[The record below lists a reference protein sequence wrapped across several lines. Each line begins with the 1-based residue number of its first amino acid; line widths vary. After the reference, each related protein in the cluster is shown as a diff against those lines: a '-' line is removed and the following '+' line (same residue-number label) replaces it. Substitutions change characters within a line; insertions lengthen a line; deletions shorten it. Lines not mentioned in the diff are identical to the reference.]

1 MERKNVSSSNLK
13 SVGYLP
19 RILEIEFKNRDI
31 YQFQNVSE
39 GLYFNLMS
47 SSSKGTFFSENIK
60 GKFPYKKIR

>member
-19 RILEIEFKNRDI
+19 SILEIEFINRNI

-39 GLYFNLMS
+39 KLYLSLMS
-47 SSSKGTFFSENIK
+47 SNSKGTFFSENIK
-60 GKFPYKKIR
+60 GKFPYKQIR